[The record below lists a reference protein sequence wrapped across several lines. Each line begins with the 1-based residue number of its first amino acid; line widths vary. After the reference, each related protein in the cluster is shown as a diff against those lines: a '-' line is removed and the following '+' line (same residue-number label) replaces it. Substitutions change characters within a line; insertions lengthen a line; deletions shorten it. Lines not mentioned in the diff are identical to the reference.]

1 MMTIKQQLAL
11 EKMVENG
18 GNIGQAMI
26 EAGYSSN
33 TAKTPQK
40 LTESIGFVELC
51 EEKGLTDDLL
61 LRSLVEDITSKKG
74 NRKAELELG
83 FKIKGRFL
91 QKQGAVSNMQV
102 SELTEEEKD
111 RLQKIIIVQK
121 PCSHCND

>member
-1 MMTIKQQLAL
+1 MTIKQELAF

-18 GNIGQAMI
+18 GNIGKAMV

-40 LTESIGFVELC
+40 LTESLGFIELC

-61 LRSLVEDITSKKG
+61 IRSLVEDILNKKG
-74 NRKAELELG
+74 NRKSELELG

-91 QKQGAVSNMQV
+91 QKQGIVSNAQV
-102 SELTEEEKD
+102 SELSEQEKD
-111 RLQKIIIVQK
+111 DLRKVIIIQK
-121 PCSHCND
+121 PCDCING